1 MDAADDCASRR
12 FDGVFRRYQ
21 VAALDA
27 FDHGLATADRQC
39 YLVLPP
45 GSGKTTVGLEAARR
59 AGRRTLVL
67 VPNTAVQGQWAD
79 TWDTRFPNPTG
90 PVCGTDRD
98 LAGTLTVLTYQ
109 SLAVLDADTE
119 PADRRQILRDGDT
132 EALLGLLHPNGRA
145 LVDRAAA
152 SGPWTLVLDEC
163 HHLLA
168 TWGALLRAVVQTL
181 GADTVLIGLT
191 ATPARELTS
200 WQRTLRDDLFGA
212 EDFEVAAPALVK
224 EGDLAPYQE
233 LVYFTEPTPD
243 ESTWLVSERTRF
255 DNLTLALVDNR
266 LASLSLAA
274 WLRRRLIDRSTED
287 GAQLSW
293 SAFTGTDPELADAG
307 LRFAFSGLIPLPDGA
322 SLREQHRVLPDARD
336 WVTVLT
342 DFCLQYLQIS
352 ADPRDAEALRAI
364 RAVLP
369 GLGYR
374 LTKRGVSVAVSP
386 VDRICALSDSK
397 VAAAVHILETEHDAL
412 GDRLRALVLTDFE
425 TQTAQLP
432 ASLDG
437 TSLTQESGSARLVL
451 AAVTG
456 SRSTAT
462 LNALLITG
470 KTFACAADLA
480 PAVITFCAEHG
491 WPVTARELDREL
503 VEIVGAAGFTPR
515 VWVGLAT
522 RFFADG
528 RAQVLIGTRALLG
541 EGWDCPQVNVTV
553 DLTSATTASAITQMR
568 GRSLRLD
575 PADPDKIADN
585 WSVCCRTS
593 EHPRGDADYLR
604 LVRKQDGY
612 FAPAADGL
620 IEAGITHC
628 DAALSPFGAP
638 TDEEA
643 QRITAESLARVG
655 ARTAARAH
663 WHLGEPYTG
672 VEVAAV
678 RVRSTQPSGT
688 VPAGLPRSA
697 NLVSS
702 TAHSGLHPPAAASLG
717 GLVAS
722 GAGGA
727 LSGVVA
733 GPLVGT
739 AVGGGL
745 LLAGAVTI
753 GVLASVAGSKLHDA
767 PTALEQL
774 AAAVADG
781 LHAAGGTDSGA
792 EHLTTRL
799 TPDGWIRCELDGVPH
814 EQSVRFATALDEI
827 LSPLADPRYLL
838 GRRVLTPPAG
848 RLGRIGYAGRAWL
861 GLPLPGIVAWH
872 AMPRWFAASQR
883 KRDCLVQAWENRI
896 GPARVLDARAPEGQ
910 AVLELFRAQNPLSVF
925 TQLRTT
931 WR

>member
-1 MDAADDCASRR
+1 MNAADDCASRP

-27 FDHGLATADRQC
+27 FDHGLAGADRQF

-79 TWDTRFPNPTG
+79 TWDTRFPNPAA
-90 PVCGTDRD
+90 PACGTDRD
-98 LAGTLTVLTYQ
+98 LAATLTVLTYQ

-119 PADRRQILRDGDT
+119 SAERRQILRDGDT

-168 TWGALLRAVVQTL
+168 TWGALLRAVVRTL

-191 ATPARELTS
+191 ATPARELTG

-212 EDFEVAAPALVK
+212 EDFEVATPALVK

-243 ESTWLVSERTRF
+243 ESTWLISERTRF
-255 DNLTLALVDNR
+255 DDLTLALVDNR

-274 WLRRRLIDRSTED
+274 WLRRRLIDRSRED

-293 SAFTGTDPELADAG
+293 AAFAEAEPALADAG
-307 LRFAFSGLIPLPDGA
+307 LRFVHSGLIPLPDGA

-342 DFCLQYLQIS
+342 DFCLRYLEIS
-352 ADPRDAEALRAI
+352 DDPRDADALRAI

-386 VDRICALSDSK
+386 VDRVCALSESK
-397 VAAAVHILETEHDAL
+397 VAAAVHILATEHDAMSD
-412 GDRLRALVLTDFE
+412 GLRALVLTDFE

-456 SRSTAT
+456 SRSTAA
-462 LNALLITG
+462 LNALLVTG
-470 KTFACAADLA
+470 RTFACAAGVA
-480 PAVITFCAEHG
+480 PAVIAFCADHG
-491 WPVTARELDREL
+491 WPVTAHDTDRGL
-503 VEIVGAAGFTPR
+503 VEIVGASGFTPR

-528 RAQVLIGTRALLG
+528 GARVLIGTRALLG
-541 EGWDCPQVNVTV
+541 EGWDCPRVNVTI

-575 PADPDKIADN
+575 PADPVKLADN
-585 WSVCCRTS
+585 WSVCCLTS

-604 LVRKQDGY
+604 LIRKQDGY
-612 FAPAADGL
+612 FAPAADGV
-620 IEAGITHC
+620 IEVGITHC

-638 TDEEA
+638 TTEQA
-643 QRITAESLARVG
+643 QRVTAESLARVAG
-655 ARTAARAH
+655 RTQARAN
-663 WHLGEPYTG
+663 WHLGEPYAG

-678 RVRSTQPSGT
+678 RVRSERALGA

-697 NLVSS
+697 NLVTA
-702 TAHSGLHPPAAASLG
+702 TAHSGLHRPAAASLG

-727 LSGVVA
+727 LSGVAA
-733 GPLVGT
+733 GPLVGS

-745 LLAGAVTI
+745 LLAGAAAI
-753 GVLASVAGSKLHDA
+753 GVLASVAGSKMHDA

-774 AAAVADG
+774 AAAIADG
-781 LHAAGGTDSGA
+781 LHAAGGADAGA
-792 EHLTTRL
+792 EQLTTSL
-799 TPDGWIRCELDGVPH
+799 TPDGWIRCELGGVPH
-814 EQSVRFATALDEI
+814 DQSVRFATALDEI

-838 GRRVLTPPAG
+838 GRRVLTPPTG
-848 RLGRIGYAGRAWL
+848 RLGRISYAGRAWL

-872 AMPRWFAASQR
+872 ALPRWFATSR
-883 KRDCLVQAWENRI
+883 HKRDCLVAAWENRI
-896 GPARVLDARAPEGQ
+896 GPARVLDAHTPDGQ
-910 AVLELFRAQNPLSVF
+910 TVLELFRAQNPLSVF